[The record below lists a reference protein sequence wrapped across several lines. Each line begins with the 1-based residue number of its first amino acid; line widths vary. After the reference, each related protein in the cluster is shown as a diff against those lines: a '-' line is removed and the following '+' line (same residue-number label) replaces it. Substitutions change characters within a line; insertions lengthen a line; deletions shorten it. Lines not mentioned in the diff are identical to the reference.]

1 LRLPGFWHES
11 ATRDEKRAALKVYLA
26 VGVGAALGSLL
37 RFLSGIL
44 IVSVIGLSALWATGF
59 VNVVGSFVIGLFA
72 ALTAP
77 DGRLL
82 VGPEGRQFVM
92 GGICGGFTTF
102 SAMSLDTFI
111 LLLQGDL
118 PLAGLYLV
126 QVVVFSLAAAWIG
139 HMVAVLLN
147 RSRWA

>member
-1 LRLPGFWHES
+1 VLR
-11 ATRDEKRAALKVYLA
+11 VYLA
-26 VGVGAALGSLL
+26 VGVGAAVGSLL
-37 RFLSGIL
+37 RFLSGVL
-44 IVSVIGLSALWATGF
+44 IVSMMGLSALWATGF
-59 VNVVGSFVIGLFA
+59 VNVVGSFIIGLFA

-82 VGPEGRQFVM
+82 VGPAGRQFVM

-118 PLAGLYLV
+118 PLAGLYLLL
-126 QVVVFSLAAAWIG
+126 VVALSLVAAWVGHILAAR
-139 HMVAVLLN
+139 LN
-147 RSRWA
+147 K

>member
-1 LRLPGFWHES
+1 MRIERRTALRL
-11 ATRDEKRAALKVYLA
+11 YLA
-26 VGVGAALGSLL
+26 VGCGSAIGSLL

-44 IVSVIGLSALWATGF
+44 IISVMGLSALWATAF
-59 VNVVGSFVIGLFA
+59 VNVLGSFVIGLFA
-72 ALTAP
+72 ALTSP

-82 VGPEGRQFVM
+82 VSPAGRQFVT

-111 LLLQGDL
+111 LLLQGDI

-126 QVVVFSLAAAWIG
+126 LVVALSLVAAWVG
-139 HMVAVLLN
+139 HMVAARLN
-147 RSRWA
+147 E

>member
-1 LRLPGFWHES
+1 
-11 ATRDEKRAALKVYLA
+11 LKVYLA
-26 VGVGAALGSLL
+26 VGLGAALGSLL
-37 RFLSGIL
+37 RFSSGIL
-44 IVSVIGLSALWATGF
+44 IVSVMGLSALWATGF

-82 VGPEGRQFVM
+82 VGTEGRQFVM

-126 QVVVFSLAAAWIG
+126 QVVLLSLAAAWIG
-139 HMVAVLLN
+139 HMVAVRLN
-147 RSRWA
+147 RSRGVK

>member
-1 LRLPGFWHES
+1 MEAARRTALRL
-11 ATRDEKRAALKVYLA
+11 YLA
-26 VGVGAALGSLL
+26 VGCGAAIGSLL

-44 IVSVIGLSALWATGF
+44 IVVGMGHSALWATGF

-82 VGPEGRQFVM
+82 VGPAGRQFVM

-111 LLLQGDL
+111 LLLQGDI

-126 QVVVFSLAAAWIG
+126 LVVALSLVAAWLG
-139 HMVAVLLN
+139 HILAVRLN
-147 RSRWA
+147 R